1 MEARILYSKRS
12 AIFVSLVFVLLLS
25 LVIAE
30 PVSAPSA
37 NPPGWPGAV
46 PSDNYVAVVPGGTF
60 LLRGTVTFD
69 QPSAGWFSWDMVWWH
84 YGNADENLTVENM
97 SVYWISGPEN
107 GNPVE
112 NVIMMDFELK
122 DGHRVHISDNG
133 DGIAPNGTFRVDVW
147 LRAASGD
154 GTPHKL
160 DNQWIYFA
168 FDQVTLFEP
177 DPKGVPAGPIYVDVV
192 NWTGTATF
200 ELENLYKVGLEK
212 DIQLGLG
219 SKLVVKFYKYDNTFQ
234 AESVIDNITP
244 PYPCFIK
251 EKENV
256 PHPLG
261 KPVEKFTLALTT
273 DNTENV
279 I

>member
-1 MEARILYSKRS
+1 
-12 AIFVSLVFVLLLS
+12 
-25 LVIAE
+25 
-30 PVSAPSA
+30 
-37 NPPGWPGAV
+37 
-46 PSDNYVAVVPGGTF
+46 
-60 LLRGTVTFD
+60 
-69 QPSAGWFSWDMVWWH
+69 MVWYH
-84 YGNADENLTVENM
+84 YGNANENFTVENM
-97 SVYWISGPEN
+97 SVYWISVSEN

-133 DGIAPNGTFRVDVW
+133 GGSYVIAPNGTFRVDVW

-168 FDQVTLFEP
+168 FDQVTYYEP
-177 DPKGVPAGPIYVDVV
+177 NYTTTDAGPICVDVV
-192 NWTGTATF
+192 NWTGTVTF

-219 SKLVVKFYKYDNTFQ
+219 SKLVVKFYSYDNTFQ
-234 AESVIDNITP
+234 AESIIDNITP
-244 PYPCFIK
+244 PYPCSIK

-261 KPVEKFTLALTT
+261 KPVEKFTLVLTT
-273 DNTENV
+273 NNTENV
-279 I
+279 ISKIANHTVHRSDLRDRYIDILIDWGGHPELHDAFRDEIIDILLQWASAPP